1 MANFVQTAPSHY
13 HCRMRLKHFSLAYGQ
28 QILKALADES
38 RLRIL
43 HLILR
48 NREMCTSD
56 LEQVLDYTQTKTS
69 RHLAY
74 LRNAGLVAPR
84 KLDQWVYYS
93 IKDEAA
99 DFVNQIFTYMER
111 DSALQKDLEVYSIL
125 YSNRELA
132 VTKLQN
138 RRWDPS

>member
-1 MANFVQTAPSHY
+1 MANFVHTALSHD
-13 HCRMRLKHFSLAYGQ
+13 HCSMRLKHFSLAFGQ
-28 QILKALADES
+28 QVLKALADES

-69 RHLAY
+69 RHLSY
-74 LRNAGLVAPR
+74 LRSAGLVVPR

-93 IKDEAA
+93 LKEETA
-99 DFVNQIFTYMER
+99 DLVNQIFTYMER
-111 DSALQKDLEVYSIL
+111 DSILQKDLEVYNIL

-132 VTKLQN
+132 VTRLQN
-138 RRWDPS
+138 RRWTAS

>member
-1 MANFVQTAPSHY
+1 
-13 HCRMRLKHFSLAYGQ
+13 MRLKHFSLAFGQ
-28 QILKALADES
+28 QVLKALADES

-69 RHLAY
+69 RHLSY
-74 LRNAGLVAPR
+74 LRSAGLVVPR

-93 IKDEAA
+93 LKEETA
-99 DFVNQIFTYMER
+99 DLVNQIFTYMER
-111 DSALQKDLEVYSIL
+111 DSILQKDLEVYNIL

-132 VTKLQN
+132 VTRLQN
-138 RRWDPS
+138 RRWTAS

>member
-1 MANFVQTAPSHY
+1 
-13 HCRMRLKHFSLAYGQ
+13 MRLKHFSLPFGQ
-28 QILKALADES
+28 QVLKALADES

-69 RHLAY
+69 RHLSY
-74 LRNAGLVAPR
+74 LRSAGLVVPR

-93 IKDEAA
+93 LKEETA
-99 DFVNQIFTYMER
+99 DLVNQIFTYMER
-111 DSALQKDLEVYSIL
+111 DSTLQKDLEVYNIL

-132 VTKLQN
+132 VTRLQN
-138 RRWDPS
+138 RRWTAS